1 MKKENI
7 IYIFLLMIFLPMPFV
22 WYGYGEKGY
31 YGYSILQNMY
41 FLGGW
46 CFILASRIIKNRFMK
61 YIRTAGEAFVLF
73 GYFSAVNDFIGHLPK
88 LLFPLD
94 VCKLPM
100 WISFLG
106 AVGMFFLYWYFY
118 ERKEGDELK

>member
-31 YGYSILQNMY
+31 YGYSIFQNLY
-41 FLGGW
+41 FMGGW
-46 CFILASRIIKNRFMK
+46 LLILTSRLFKNRFMK
-61 YIRTAGEAFVLF
+61 SLRPAGEFSVSIS
-73 GYFSAVNDFIGHLPK
+73 YFDAAEGFSGHLPK
-88 LLFPLD
+88 KIAPID
-94 VCKLPM
+94 VCQLPM

-106 AVGMFFLYWYFY
+106 AAGLFISYWYFY

>member
-31 YGYSILQNMY
+31 YGYSIFQNIY
-41 FLGGW
+41 FMGGW
-46 CFILASRIIKNRFMK
+46 NLILLSRILKYKFMK
-61 YIRTAGEAFVLF
+61 YIRTAGESAVLF
-73 GYFSAVNDFIGHLPK
+73 SYFYAANNFIGHLPK

-106 AVGMFFLYWYFY
+106 AAGMFFSYWYFY